1 MDGDG
6 DSLAMSY
13 LSTNTDQT
21 SLLSVSSHDKSMQE
35 SHTSHSTF
43 RKTRSFVLCM
53 GVRPQ
58 LGASVFCS
66 NSIYLGFLYMYCLH
80 ELRASEVTLVSNTLV
95 HFYFFLAVPKKELHV
110 FVKVTSL
117 EIHFRNIIYTLCH
130 CSVSIVFMFQHLIT

>member
-21 SLLSVSSHDKSMQE
+21 SILSVSSHDNSMQE

-43 RKTRSFVLCM
+43 RKTRSLVLCM

-66 NSIYLGFLYMYCLH
+66 NSIYLDFLYIVCMSI
-80 ELRASEVTLVSNTLV
+80 ELR
-95 HFYFFLAVPKKELHV
+95 
-110 FVKVTSL
+110 
-117 EIHFRNIIYTLCH
+117 R
-130 CSVSIVFMFQHLIT
+130 